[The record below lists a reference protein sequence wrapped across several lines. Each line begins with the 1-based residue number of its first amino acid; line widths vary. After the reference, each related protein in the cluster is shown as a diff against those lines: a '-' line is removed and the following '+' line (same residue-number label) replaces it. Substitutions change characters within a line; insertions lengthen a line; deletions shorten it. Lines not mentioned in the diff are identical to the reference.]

1 VRSEERDRGIP
12 PVVDQARRTV
22 LPIELEYRK
31 QLHSGD
37 SEILEVWD
45 FLDHARI
52 GPPPLRGDPRAW
64 MLRETR
70 NMHLVDHGLGEG
82 PAQRCVALPIV
93 DIGIDHHAL
102 YGVRVGFAVSAR
114 GVARVSIGHDD
125 GASIGIKEDLGGI
138 ETQTALGIERTVG
151 AIRIN
156 LSWTDSGHKDVPVMV
171 GAMRVSIEA
180 DYPRRFRRGSV
191 IEQQQL
197 HSARLSR
204 EHAEVDAVGE
214 DGGAQGKASPRAR
227 SRCRRSKSVGRSS
240 LKSREASSAIL
251 IKWQFMK

>member
-1 VRSEERDRGIP
+1 
-12 PVVDQARRTV
+12 
-22 LPIELEYRK
+22 
-31 QLHSGD
+31 
-37 SEILEVWD
+37 
-45 FLDHARI
+45 
-52 GPPPLRGDPRAW
+52 
-64 MLRETR
+64 
-70 NMHLVDHGLGEG
+70 
-82 PAQRCVALPIV
+82 
-93 DIGIDHHAL
+93 
-102 YGVRVGFAVSAR
+102 

-138 ETQTALGIERTVG
+138 ETQSAFRIERTVG

-214 DGGAQGKASPRAR
+214 DGGAQRKASPRAR
-227 SRCRRSKSVGRSS
+227 SRCRRSKSVRRSGERSFECCGTGLHFIKIKGGR
-240 LKSREASSAIL
+240 
-251 IKWQFMK
+251 